1 MVVALAVG
9 AVGGYFVGRSRSDAP
24 VAATGAPIAMACALA
39 DAYYDEDAQKVTVD
53 HADPRYAQG
62 VAAIGA
68 LLQLGALDDASA
80 GDLGSDAA
88 DLLEQTS
95 FYQFDK
101 ANQTLADIVRLCA
114 GRPS

>member
-1 MVVALAVG
+1 MG
-9 AVGGYFVGRSRSDAP
+9 
-24 VAATGAPIAMACALA
+24 CALA
-39 DAYYDEDAQKVTVD
+39 GAYYDHNAQKFTVD
-53 HADPRYAQG
+53 HADPQYAQA

-88 DLLEQTS
+88 DLLQQTS

-101 ANQTLADIVRLCA
+101 VNQRMADIVRLCA
-114 GRPS
+114 GRSS